1 MNLPVLQPWYAD
13 GLKFTCTACGDCC
26 TGGHG
31 FVWLLDAEIDRMAAH
46 LGLSRAGFLKR
57 HCRTVE
63 GKISLNERRNA
74 KGEYDCIFLKPHPD
88 NPAARGCSIYP
99 VRPTQCR
106 TFPFWPENLT
116 SKTAWVRA
124 ARGCPGMNRG
134 KSYSR
139 KRIEELRD
147 AEDWPDNPPTSNK
160 SR

>member
-1 MNLPVLQPWYAD
+1 MKLTVLTPWYAD

-31 FVWLLDAEIDRMAAH
+31 FVWLSDEEIGRMASH
-46 LGLSRAGFLKR
+46 LKLSRAMFLKR
-57 HCRTVE
+57 HCRTVD
-63 GKISLNERRNA
+63 GKISLSERRNK

-116 SKTAWVRA
+116 SEGVWEKVAQ
-124 ARGCPGMNRG
+124 GCPGMNRG
-134 KSYSR
+134 KAYSR
-139 KRIEELRD
+139 KRIEALRD
-147 AEDWPDNPPTSNK
+147 ADDWPENPPTSK
-160 SR
+160 RAR